1 LLGEQA
7 ETIPVTLKVRNLG
20 AKGGVAGE
28 KDFRFNVFVNQKWTP
43 FLMTM
48 TMFNSISG
56 LNEFSDET
64 TYKLSGKVELDG
76 LPSLDLSGM
85 ATVSDSPLPPAIG
98 LASWWGDKF
107 NRLFANTLEN
117 PKLKAVN
124 ATIDL
129 IPERRAATVESA
141 WIEKTEVD
149 PGEEIALKVFV
160 QPYRGERLSRSLKIK
175 IPSGLSKGEHK
186 IVLVDADTLNRA
198 PSVAG
203 NANRFIELSQTVNL
217 INQERVNTQLYA
229 VITSMKPTVYL
240 DDKSLT
246 SLPSSVMNVLQA
258 GRAPTRPM
266 LTLLESYTEAAAI
279 PFDYVVS
286 GNYSLRFTVR

>member
-1 LLGEQA
+1 
-7 ETIPVTLKVRNLG
+7 
-20 AKGGVAGE
+20 
-28 KDFRFNVFVNQKWTP
+28 
-43 FLMTM
+43 
-48 TMFNSISG
+48 
-56 LNEFSDET
+56 
-64 TYKLSGKVELDG
+64 
-76 LPSLDLSGM
+76 
-85 ATVSDSPLPPAIG
+85 
-98 LASWWGDKF
+98 
-107 NRLFANTLEN
+107 
-117 PKLKAVN
+117 
-124 ATIDL
+124 
-129 IPERRAATVESA
+129 
-141 WIEKTEVD
+141 
-149 PGEEIALKVFV
+149 
-160 QPYRGERLSRSLKIK
+160 
-175 IPSGLSKGEHK
+175 LSKGEHK